1 MKRRNREKVADAI
14 YKFVKKRFEKD
25 PYVSVVVAAG
35 GSSSRMGGINKLFAE
50 LSGIPVLAITLSAL
64 NSSKYVNEII
74 LVSSEND
81 FIQASELCKRYA
93 FSKVSKVIKGGAT
106 RLLSVYNGVREV
118 SDKAEIIAIHDGAR
132 PFVTEK
138 IIKDTVK
145 AAAEYGAAAPFVPVK
160 DTVKTGNSG
169 FVSSTLKRDEL
180 YAVQTPQAFD
190 AGLIKA
196 ALYNAVKKDLPITD
210 DCSSVEAIGGAV
222 RLVEGSY
229 DNIKITTPEDLI
241 IGDAIFNA
249 EVNSK

>member
-1 MKRRNREKVADAI
+1 MKRRSREKVADAV

-25 PYVSVVVAAG
+25 PSVSVVVAAG

-50 LSGIPVLAITLSAL
+50 LSGVPVLAITLSAL

-74 LVSSEND
+74 LVSSEKD
-81 FIQASELCKRYA
+81 MSEAQELCRRYA
-93 FSKVSKVIKGGAT
+93 FSKVSKVVKGGSS

-160 DTVKTGNSG
+160 DTVKTGRSG

-180 YAVQTPQAFD
+180 YSVQTPQAFD
-190 AGLIKA
+190 AGLFKA
-196 ALYNAVKKDLPITD
+196 ALYNAVEKGLSITD
-210 DCSSVEAIGGAV
+210 DCSAVEAIGGTV

-249 EVNSK
+249 EVNK